1 MVPCDGKTNTHF
13 GTGRAGGWVAVFEKE
28 ERRGSWVAQS
38 VKRQILGF
46 SSGHDLMVHEFKPC
60 SGLCADRAEPAWDS
74 FSAPPL
80 LMLSL
85 SLCVSEEI
93 NDL

>member
-1 MVPCDGKTNTHF
+1 M
-13 GTGRAGGWVAVFEKE
+13 
-28 ERRGSWVAQS
+28 AQS
-38 VKRQILGF
+38 VKRQMLGF

-60 SGLCADRAEPAWDS
+60 IGLCADRAESAWDS

-85 SLCVSEEI
+85 SLSLSLCVCLRR
-93 NDL
+93 NK